1 MKAVFTTSLCLSLN
15 NFLLASGRMAEIQ
28 VPFSMTQKI
37 ERHVVASVSK
47 IKIFNPQF
55 VMIWG

>member
-47 IKIFNPQF
+47 IKIFDPQF